1 MNNQI
6 FKVDILLTQIE
17 NINENLIFFSDRDS
31 GIILTHS
38 MTVLQC
44 VTRLCSFF
52 VKSDANRGRNDL
64 MDLCVKIESFSWAYL
79 VSFVPKIRHN
89 ARNALTQVVKMYR
102 LSSTEKLVELID
114 KAMKLSWKQKTKYV
128 VLSSVAKEG
137 NSDLILSACPD
148 LTKSLMKNV
157 QDPTI
162 ENLCSDLYEIMM
174 TRF

>member
-1 MNNQI
+1 MKCYLFN
-6 FKVDILLTQIE
+6 
-17 NINENLIFFSDRDS
+17 FSDRES

-44 VTRLCSFF
+44 VTRLSSFL
-52 VKSDANRGRNDL
+52 VKSDANQDRSDL
-64 MDLCVKIESFSWAYL
+64 IDLCVKIEAFSWAYL

-89 ARNALTQVVKMYR
+89 ARNTLTQVVKIYQ
-102 LSSTEKLVELID
+102 LSSNDKLVELID

-137 NSDLILSACPD
+137 NSDLILSSCPD
-148 LTKSLMKNV
+148 LTKSLLKNV

-174 TRF
+174 TRFISL